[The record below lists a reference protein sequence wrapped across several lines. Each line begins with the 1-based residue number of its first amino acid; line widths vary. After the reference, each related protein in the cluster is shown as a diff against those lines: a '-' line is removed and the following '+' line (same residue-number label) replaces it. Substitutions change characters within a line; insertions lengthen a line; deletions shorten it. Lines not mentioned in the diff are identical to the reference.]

1 MTDAPDGGTAAGPRW
16 RVLAEVA
23 AVFLKLGLIGF
34 GGPAAHMALM
44 RDELVRRRG
53 WVSDQRF
60 LDLMGAV
67 NFIPGPNSTELA
79 IHLGHDR
86 ARSRGLIVAGVCF
99 ILPAF
104 AIVTALAWAYVRYG
118 TTPAVAGLLYAVKP
132 VVVAI
137 VVWAIAGLLRTAVKD
152 RMTGVAAAAGLAAY
166 LLGVNELAV
175 LAAGGLL
182 VTAVRTRASWLP
194 GRLGRGSGTG
204 LGSGRGRSSRSADAG
219 PGEDDGDQDAPS
231 GDRTRGASA
240 RTTGGDRREAGT
252 SHRHTDETTRDSGQK
267 DSGTDENSRHT
278 DGNGGSA
285 TANDRDPSGS
295 DRDTGEGR
303 EARPSHHDTNAT
315 GEDGPDGNGRRTN
328 GNGGGTDAND
338 HDPDGSP
345 PGATGG
351 LPALLAPLAA
361 PYFPDPTGGQLAQ
374 LFLTFLKIGA
384 VLYGSGYVLL
394 AFLEGDLV
402 ERLGWITNTQLLDAV
417 SIGQVTPGPV
427 FTTATFIGYLVMG
440 LPGAVL
446 ATIAIFLPSF
456 VFVGLLTRIID
467 VIRNRTWSAAFL
479 DGVNAT
485 ALALMTGVTLHL
497 ARDALVDPLTVALA
511 VLALLL
517 QWRTRLNTA
526 WLIGA
531 AAALGAVRALI
542 L

>member
-1 MTDAPDGGTAAGPRW
+1 MSDAPGGTGDAQAVPRW
-16 RVLAEVA
+16 RALAEVA

-44 RDELVRRRG
+44 RDELVRRRR
-53 WVSDQRF
+53 WVTDQRF

-86 ARSRGLIVAGVCF
+86 ARWRGLIVAGVCF

-118 TTPAVAGLLYAVKP
+118 TTPAVAGLLYTIKP

-137 VVWAIAGLLRTAVKD
+137 VIWAIAGLLRTAIKD
-152 RMTGVAAAAGLAAY
+152 WLTGLAAAAGLAAY

-194 GRLGRGSGTG
+194 RRRGRGP
-204 LGSGRGRSSRSADAG
+204 RARD
-219 PGEDDGDQDAPS
+219 DDGGGAAS
-231 GDRTRGASA
+231 GPR
-240 RTTGGDRREAGT
+240 
-252 SHRHTDETTRDSGQK
+252 
-267 DSGTDENSRHT
+267 
-278 DGNGGSA
+278 
-285 TANDRDPSGS
+285 
-295 DRDTGEGR
+295 
-303 EARPSHHDTNAT
+303 
-315 GEDGPDGNGRRTN
+315 
-328 GNGGGTDAND
+328 DAN
-338 HDPDGSP
+338 S
-345 PGATGG
+345 G
-351 LPALLAPLAA
+351 LPTLLSPLLATPV
-361 PYFPDPTGGQLAQ
+361 FPDPTAGQLTQ

-402 ERLGWITNTQLLDAV
+402 DRLGWITGPQLLDAI

-427 FTTATFIGYLVMG
+427 FTTATFIGYVVMG

-456 VFVGLLTRIID
+456 VFVGLLTRIIN
-467 VIRNRTWSAAFL
+467 VIRNRPWSAAFL

-497 ARDALVDPLTVALA
+497 ARDALVDPLTITLA

-526 WLIGA
+526 WLIT
-531 AAALGAVRALI
+531 AAALLGAARSLF